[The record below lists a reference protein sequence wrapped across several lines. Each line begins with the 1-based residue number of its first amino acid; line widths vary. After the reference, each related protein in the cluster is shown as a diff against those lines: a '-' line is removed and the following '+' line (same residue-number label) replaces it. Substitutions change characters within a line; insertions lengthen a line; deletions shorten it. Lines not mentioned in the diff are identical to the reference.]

1 MDAVFKAI
9 EAITYYLQLK
19 VSFSF
24 LTVSRASGILDPQP
38 GIKPEPPAVK
48 VQSPNRWTTSDVPQS
63 VLLMQEIS
71 SMTLSDGL
79 AFIQSVASEP
89 WCF

>member
-1 MDAVFKAI
+1 MQYLSQL
-9 EAITYYLQLK
+9 EAITYCLQLK

-24 LTVSRASGILDPQP
+24 LTVSRASGILVPQP
-38 GIKPEPPAVK
+38 GMEPKPPAVK
-48 VQSPNRWTTSDVPQS
+48 VQSPNHWTTRDVPQS

-79 AFIQSVASEP
+79 TFIQTVASEP

>member
-1 MDAVFKAI
+1 MQYLSQL
-9 EAITYYLQLK
+9 EAITYCLQLK

-24 LTVSRASGILDPQP
+24 LTVSRASGILVPQP
-38 GIKPEPPAVK
+38 GIEPKPPAVN
-48 VQSPNRWTTSDVPQS
+48 VQSPNRWTTRDVPQS
-63 VLLMQEIS
+63 ILLMQEIS

-79 AFIQSVASEP
+79 TFIQTVASKP